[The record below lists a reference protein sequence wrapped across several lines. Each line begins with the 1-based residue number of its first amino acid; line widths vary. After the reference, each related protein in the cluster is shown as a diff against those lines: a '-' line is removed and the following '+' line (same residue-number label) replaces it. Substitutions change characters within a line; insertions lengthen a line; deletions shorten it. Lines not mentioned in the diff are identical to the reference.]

1 MKTKLNEILEEL
13 KKPLS
18 YKWKPQSQNKDKTKW
33 QCVAYIDSRDVQNIL
48 DTTCIWQN
56 EFYEVKWKLFC
67 KIWIYTEDY
76 WTLWRSDSWFLEN
89 EFIEDWTESKW
100 EVSDTFKRAWVQW
113 WIWRFLYSK
122 QIQWITSEEYNV
134 NKYKLTEF
142 IESKLNNWNYTTPK
156 KEVPKAKEETK
167 VSESEACPDCWT
179 ICDNVRNWITKTWK
193 PYEMWN
199 CECWTKFFINR
210 KAS

>member
-48 DTTCIWQN
+48 DTVCIWQN

-113 WIWRFLYSK
+113 GIWRFLYSK
-122 QIQWITSEEYNV
+122 QIQWITNEEYNA

-142 IESKLNNWNYTTPK
+142 IESKLNNWNYTAPK
-156 KEVPKAKEETK
+156 TEVSKY
-167 VSESEACPDCWT
+167 
-179 ICDNVRNWITKTWK
+179 NLG
-193 PYEMWN
+193 
-199 CECWTKFFINR
+199 FII
-210 KAS
+210 